1 MSPRSGDRTI
11 LRTRRGVACA
21 AVGGAALALACGG
34 ARAADAPAELSL
46 EDLLKTEVSSVSR
59 KTQRQFDA
67 AAAVYV
73 LTADDLQRSGATSLP
88 DALRQVPGL
97 DVAQQSAG
105 RWSES
110 ARGFLGRFSNK
121 LLVLLDG
128 RSIYSPLYGGVLWE
142 EQDIPLEDIE
152 RIEVVRGSG
161 AAVWGSNAVNGVINI
176 ITRKARSTQG
186 GQAAVSAGTRGDAN
200 GSVRYGGA
208 VDDATE
214 YRVWVSQAEHK
225 LTAKD
230 SLADDGTVARH
241 GGFRLDRSLSGGARL
256 SVSGEVHDV
265 WSGELWYRPD
275 TTQRPVAI
283 ATPPFFS
290 QPAYT
295 ASVQGVDNFKGGSLQ
310 GDYQETFGRSEVE
323 VLAYYEHSAVL
334 SPYLIQDNRDT
345 VDVEGQVRRVS
356 GAHDVIAGAS
366 VRVSRDDLDPRWD
379 QAVVDP
385 EKATR
390 HMVSAFVHDEW
401 TLVPDRL
408 RVTGG
413 VRLEDTGGDRTSAQP
428 NVRFAYT
435 PDRDR
440 TVWGAVA
447 HAERAPA
454 RAEEAI
460 SFPLE
465 VIPAGSGPN
474 TGPLPL
480 LVAFHS
486 PSDGRLANESMD
498 STELGYR
505 TRPRSDL
512 SLDVAVFATRYRDL
526 RAGPSTM
533 QDCLF
538 FTGFGPCANASLA
551 NPPLLVRTS
560 STTANTGDARTHGVE
575 LAADWHPVEWWRV
588 QFAYSYLRLH
598 TWEPASASPLAD
610 ESASPRHNVV
620 LRSSIDL
627 ARHVQL
633 DGRLR
638 YVSDLPASGV
648 PGYTE
653 LDLRLAWRVRR
664 DIELSVIG
672 QNLLHPR
679 HLESVGDDLPG
690 VPFEMPRTLFAKARL
705 NF

>member
-1 MSPRSGDRTI
+1 M
-11 LRTRRGVACA
+11 RTRRDQAYARTAGIL
-21 AVGGAALALACGG
+21 LALACAF

-59 KTQRQFDA
+59 KAQRQFDA

-97 DVAQQSAG
+97 DVAQQTAG
-105 RWSES
+105 RWAVS
-110 ARGFLGRFSNK
+110 ARGFMGRFSNK

-152 RIEVVRGSG
+152 RIEVIRGSG

-176 ITRKARSTQG
+176 ITKKARSTQG
-186 GQAAVSAGTRGDAN
+186 LQAVAAAGGRGDAS
-200 GSVRYGGA
+200 GSLRYGGA
-208 VDDATE
+208 LDDATE
-214 YRVWVSQAEHK
+214 YRVWASQAEHK
-225 LTAKD
+225 STSTNA
-230 SLADDGTVARH
+230 LADDGTTARH
-241 GGFRLDRSLSGGARL
+241 GGFRMDRSLSGGGRL
-256 SVSGEVHDV
+256 AVSGEVHDV
-265 WSGELWYRPD
+265 WSGEQWSRPD
-275 TTQRPVAI
+275 TSQRPVAI
-283 ATPPFFS
+283 ASPPFFS
-290 QPAYT
+290 QPAYAT
-295 ASVQGVDNFKGGSLQ
+295 SVQGSDNFKGVSLQ

-323 VLAYYEHSAVL
+323 VLAYYEHSGVL
-334 SPYLIQDNRDT
+334 SPYLIQDNRNT
-345 VDVEGQVRRVS
+345 VDVEGQVRRAF

-366 VRVSRDDLDPRWD
+366 ARISRDDLDPRWD

-390 HMVSAFVHDEW
+390 RLVSAFVHDEW
-401 TLVPDRL
+401 TLVPDRFRL
-408 RVTGG
+408 TGG
-413 VRLEDTGGDRTSAQP
+413 IRLEDTGGDRTSAQP
-428 NVRFAYT
+428 NLRFAYT
-435 PDRDR
+435 PDHDR
-440 TVWGAVA
+440 TLWGAVA
-447 HAERAPA
+447 HAERIPA

-465 VIPAGSGPN
+465 VIPAGTGPN

-486 PSDGRLANESMD
+486 PADGTLANETMD
-498 STELGYR
+498 SVELGYR

-512 SLDVAVFATRYRDL
+512 SLDFAAFATRYRDL
-526 RAGPSTM
+526 RAGPPTS

-538 FTGFGPCANASLA
+538 FTGFASCANASLA
-551 NPPLLVRTS
+551 NPPLLVRS
-560 STTANTGDARTHGVE
+560 ISTTANTGYARTHGFE
-575 LAADWHPVEWWRV
+575 LAADWRPLDRWRV
-588 QFAYSYLRLH
+588 QFGYSYLRLH
-598 TWEPASASPLAD
+598 TWEPATASPTSD
-610 ESASPRHNVV
+610 EGASPRHNIV
-620 LRSSIDL
+620 LRSSLDL

-638 YVSDLPASGV
+638 YVSELPASGV

-664 DIELSVIG
+664 DIELALIG

-679 HLESVGDDLPG
+679 HLESTGDYLPAL
-690 VPFEMPRTLFAKARL
+690 PFEMPRTVFAKARL
-705 NF
+705 SF